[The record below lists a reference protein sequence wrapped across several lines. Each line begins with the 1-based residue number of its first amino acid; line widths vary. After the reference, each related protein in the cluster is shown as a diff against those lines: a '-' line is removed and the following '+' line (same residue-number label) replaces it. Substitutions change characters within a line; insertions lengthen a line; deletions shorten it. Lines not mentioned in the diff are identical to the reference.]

1 MHCTGENYGRIQEV
15 KHEKSLHALKTLRN
29 NKFYATSKGNCYEL
43 EKTLPNKPVENGP
56 VKTPTNK
63 VFLMEWVPSQ
73 S

>member
-43 EKTLPNKPVENGP
+43 EKTLPNK
-56 VKTPTNK
+56 
-63 VFLMEWVPSQ
+63 LL
-73 S
+73 